1 MCFSGPSTSIGS
13 CNNVEK
19 YTKSK
24 KDRMGKKRR
33 QERLFWHSFCKT
45 NKRRQLA
52 LLLVIFVIG
61 AVDVDR
67 KTFPVCY
74 EMGRREG
81 KAAQEKDFPF
91 FIFFFLAACSV
102 SHPSYYEYLR
112 VCFHFYVA
120 LRCMFGKETRI
131 NGFFSHVPMSGFLR

>member
-1 MCFSGPSTSIGS
+1 
-13 CNNVEK
+13 
-19 YTKSK
+19 
-24 KDRMGKKRR
+24 MGKKRR

-91 FIFFFLAACSV
+91 FFFFS
-102 SHPSYYEYLR
+102 
-112 VCFHFYVA
+112 
-120 LRCMFGKETRI
+120 
-131 NGFFSHVPMSGFLR
+131 FLRLARLVIPVIMNIYVSVFIFT